1 MGVLGGGGA
10 EEGRGSKGLQE
21 LGWGVGAAQE
31 GGKDHGSLLGLARD
45 HQSDLIDLRSNP
57 GQADHCHLDTDVC
70 SGPSAV
76 VGAGKLGGEPGVGCG
91 LGGGREALTQPE
103 GVGLQQMF

>member
-1 MGVLGGGGA
+1 M
-10 EEGRGSKGLQE
+10 
-21 LGWGVGAAQE
+21 GAAQE
-31 GGKDHGSLLGLARD
+31 GGKHHGSLLGLARD

-103 GVGLQQMF
+103 AVGVQQMF

>member
-1 MGVLGGGGA
+1 M
-10 EEGRGSKGLQE
+10 
-21 LGWGVGAAQE
+21 GAAQE
-31 GGKDHGSLLGLARD
+31 GGKDHGSPLGLARD

-76 VGAGKLGGEPGVGCG
+76 VGAGKLGREPGVGCG
-91 LGGGREALTQPE
+91 LGGGREALTQDMAKVEASE
-103 GVGLQQMF
+103 GSCWKPGPWVCG